1 MSSSKGL
8 SEITEK
14 IKRKIKKSHEM
25 NLDEDLG
32 FPRINLDFSD
42 NNKYGN
48 CHSGSNYYPS
58 GIINN
63 GINNNNNVDK
73 QKDNDVK
80 LNGLNIQIGQIMNCL
95 NSFERSIEN
104 DFEELEKYIEDKI
117 ENELSNDSQFKE

>member
-42 NNKYGN
+42 YNKYGN

-63 GINNNNNVDK
+63 NVDK
-73 QKDNDVK
+73 PKDTDVK
-80 LNGLNIQIGQIMNCL
+80 LNGLNIQIGQIMNSL

-117 ENELSNDSQFKE
+117 ETELNNDSQFKE

>member
-32 FPRINLDFSD
+32 FPRINLDFND
-42 NNKYGN
+42 NKYGN

-63 GINNNNNVDK
+63 GINNIDK
-73 QKDNDVK
+73 PKENDVK

-95 NSFERSIEN
+95 NSFERNIEN
-104 DFEELEKYIEDKI
+104 DFAELEKYIEEKI